1 MGKKVKIGMVGAGW
15 MCKAHVNSYTG
26 AYRLYG
32 EDIGEPIMSIIMDVN
47 ENAAKEAAEKYG
59 FDRWTTNWN
68 DIVTSKEVDIVDIV
82 TPNAFHYEV
91 AKAALLNGKNIYCE
105 KPLSLTAEQ
114 SQELARIAKE
124 KGVLNYVAYNN
135 VMNPA
140 SAYLKHLVQSGK
152 LGDIMRFDGRYD
164 QDMLLDPSIPITWR
178 HLIKQAGSGALG
190 DLGSHLLSVS
200 QYIMGDIDAVHAVSK
215 IYIPERP
222 VRAGSTEMAKV
233 ETEDYMAFTAQYKNG
248 AVGQLSTSRVA
259 TGRKNY
265 LAIEIQGTL
274 GTATFN
280 LERLN
285 EVNVYFHN
293 DDSIDRGFRNVLL
306 GPDHGEYGIFQP
318 ATGINISFND
328 MKIIEV
334 AAVLNAF
341 SNGVD
346 YVCNFEFGAKIDTC
360 IEAILKSAS
369 SQQWEKV
376 EDFQEELACQSK

>member
-1 MGKKVKIGMVGAGW
+1 MIGAGW
-15 MCKAHVNSYTG
+15 MCRAHVNAYTS
-26 AYRLYG
+26 AYRAYG

-47 ENAAKEAAEKYG
+47 ESAAKHAAETYG
-59 FDRWTTNWN
+59 FQQWTTNWQ
-68 DIVTSKEVDIVDIV
+68 DIVTSDEVDIVDIL
-82 TPNAFHYEV
+82 TPNAFHYDV
-91 AKAALLNGKNIYCE
+91 AKAALLNGKNVYCE

-114 SQELARIAKE
+114 SQELAKIAKD

-140 SAYLKHLVQSGK
+140 TEYLKHLVQSGK
-152 LGDIMRFDGRYD
+152 LGEIMRFDGRYD

-200 QYIMGDIDAVHAVSK
+200 QYIMGDIDSVNAVSK

-222 VRAGSTEMAKV
+222 IKPGSTEMAKV
-233 ETEDYMAFTAQYKNG
+233 ETEDYMAFTVQYKNG
-248 AVGQLSTSRVA
+248 AAGQLSTSRVA

-265 LAIEIQGTL
+265 LAFEIQGTL

-285 EVNVYFHN
+285 EVNVYFHK
-293 DDSIDRGFRNVLL
+293 DDTIDRGFRNVLL
-306 GPDHGEYGIFQP
+306 GPDHGEYSVFQP
-318 ATGINISFND
+318 VTGINISFND
-328 MKIIEV
+328 MKVIEV
-334 AAVLNAF
+334 ATVLRAF
-341 SNGVD
+341 SNNAD

-360 IEAILKSAS
+360 IKAILQSAK

-376 EDFQEELACQSK
+376 EGFQEEFVCL